1 MGSGRE
7 KRGGWAERRRQEL
20 ATKELGRRGLSA
32 ACWHGTLE
40 ELHWH
45 GTREISGAW
54 QACRRSRKTVPGSCC
69 LLASTDGMW
78 RIRLSTPLSL
88 L

>member
-1 MGSGRE
+1 MG
-7 KRGGWAERRRQEL
+7 ERREAAGPSGDGKSNERTRS
-20 ATKELGRRGLSA
+20 ARSLSA
-32 ACWHGTLE
+32 ACRRHGTLE